1 VLGQLVFLV
10 LIFLTF
16 WVILWRPNQKRQ
28 QQHRRMLEN
37 VGPGDEIV
45 TFGGIYATVRS
56 VGEQDMEV
64 EIAPGTTIR
73 ILRSAIR
80 QLVTDDAAAELEDEG
95 DAALEEE
102 TEETA

>member
-1 VLGQLVFLV
+1 MLGQLVFLV

-28 QQHRRMLEN
+28 QQHRQMLES

-45 TFGGIYATVRS
+45 TFGGIFATVRS

-80 QLVTDDAAAELEDEG
+80 QLAVDDTNELETESDEV
-95 DAALEEE
+95 LEEE

>member
-1 VLGQLVFLV
+1 MLGQLVFLV

-16 WVILWRPNQKRQ
+16 WIILWRPNQKRQ
-28 QQHRRMLEN
+28 QQHRQMLES

-56 VGEQDMEV
+56 VGDSDMEV
-64 EIAPGTTIR
+64 EIAPGVTIR

-80 QLVTDDAAAELEDEG
+80 QLGNQDETEEDTES
-95 DAALEEE
+95 LPEE
-102 TEETA
+102 TEESA

>member
-1 VLGQLVFLV
+1 MLGQLVFLL

-28 QQHRRMLEN
+28 QQHRQMLEN

-56 VGEQDMEV
+56 VGDTDMEV
-64 EIAPGTTIR
+64 EIAPGTTVR

-80 QLVTDDAAAELEDEG
+80 QLVTEDEVEEEE
-95 DAALEEE
+95 DEALPEE
-102 TEETA
+102 TEESA